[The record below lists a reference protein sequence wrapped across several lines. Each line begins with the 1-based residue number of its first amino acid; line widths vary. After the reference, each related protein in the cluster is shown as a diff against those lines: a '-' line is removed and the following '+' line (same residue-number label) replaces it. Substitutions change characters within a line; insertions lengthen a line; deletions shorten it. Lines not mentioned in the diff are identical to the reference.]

1 MCKKIGIAA
10 LAVVA
15 GLFILNNTRLGSYG
29 WTAWNKAKKTAKA
42 QVPLEF
48 ELERVRQQV
57 AQLVPDMKQNLTKIA
72 EEIVAVEN
80 MREEITVTKT
90 NLNKQKDAVRAMTD
104 ELKSGNERIVFNHRP
119 YSRTRIAEKLAS
131 DLKSCQRCEE
141 ELKVKEQMLENREKA
156 LDSER
161 EKLTSM
167 RQQKQEL
174 EVAISKLEADLKAVR
189 LAQTKS
195 KFAIDDSRLSQIKLA
210 LAEIQNRLRIEAV
223 ANDLHGEFA
232 NDPAVKV
239 EGKAKP
245 AADVVKEA
253 EAYLGGDSKK
263 DANKI
268 AVGTNDN

>member
-1 MCKKIGIAA
+1 MCKKIGIAV

-57 AQLVPDMKQNLTKIA
+57 GQLVPDMKQNLTKIA

-80 MREEITVTKT
+80 MREEIAVTKT

-104 ELKSGNERIVFNHRP
+104 ELKSGNERIVFNHRT
-119 YSRTRIAEKLAS
+119 YNRSRIAEKLAS

-141 ELKVKEQMLENREKA
+141 ELKVKEQMLDNREKA

-161 EKLTSM
+161 EKLASM

-195 KFAIDDSRLSQIKLA
+195 KFAIDDSRLSQIKA
-210 LAEIQNRLRIEAV
+210 SLAEIQTRLRVEAV

-232 NDPAVKV
+232 NDPAVKP
-239 EGKAKP
+239 ETKGKST
-245 AADVVKEA
+245 ADVLKEA
-253 EAYLGGDSKK
+253 EAYLGGNTESKK
-263 DANKI
+263 DAKAEAN
-268 AVGTNDN
+268 NN

>member
-29 WTAWNKAKKTAKA
+29 ATAWSKVKRTAKA

-48 ELERVRQQV
+48 EIERVRQLV

-80 MREEITVTKT
+80 MREEIAVTKT
-90 NLNKQKDAVRAMTD
+90 NLNKQKDSVRAMTD
-104 ELKSGNERIVFNHRP
+104 ELKSGNERIVFNNRT
-119 YSRTRIAEKLAS
+119 YSRSRIAEKLAA

-141 ELKVKEQMLENREKA
+141 EVKVKEQMLENREKA
-156 LDSER
+156 LDTER
-161 EKLTSM
+161 EKLASM

-174 EVAISKLEADLKAVR
+174 EVKISKLEADLKAVR

-195 KFAIDDSRLSQIKLA
+195 NFAIDDSRLSQIKASLA
-210 LAEIQNRLRIEAV
+210 DIQNRLRVELKASE
-223 ANDLHGEFA
+223 LHGEFA
-232 NDPAVKV
+232 NDPVVKP
-239 EGKAKP
+239 ENKGKST
-245 AADVVKEA
+245 ADVIKEA
-253 EAYLGGDSKK
+253 ESYLGGESKQ
-263 DANKI
+263 DTKI
-268 AVGTNDN
+268 AAEANHN